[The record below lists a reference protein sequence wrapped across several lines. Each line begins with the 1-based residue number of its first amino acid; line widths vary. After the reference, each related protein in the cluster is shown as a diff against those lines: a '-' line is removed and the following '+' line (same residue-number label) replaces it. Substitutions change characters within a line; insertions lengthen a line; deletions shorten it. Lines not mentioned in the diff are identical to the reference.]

1 MIIHDASMSYLLSG
15 PIIVSFVFFF
25 LKKNGYARL
34 TKDKS
39 S

>member
-15 PIIVSFVFFF
+15 PIIVCVF
-25 LKKNGYARL
+25 LSKKNGYARL

>member
-15 PIIVSFVFFF
+15 PIIVLCLSF